1 MVHHSIV
8 SLNIH
13 MNLPRYVQAVVKHG
27 ATHWRYNPPAEA
39 VKAGVVL
46 RCLLPLDPAEATLVA
61 QGYNTTLDHWRKEQR
76 YLATL
81 TGDARVVD
89 LIKAYKATP
98 SFAKL
103 SAKSAKDYLYYLE
116 HWYTTT
122 AGGTAL
128 LYTKMDN
135 LSAPICQRIYDKHA
149 ENSVSFANHSVS
161 VYKLLFNFAIRLGY
175 ITFNP
180 FAKVLRRKETPRRIV
195 WDKDHLKA
203 FMDVAFSRFEA
214 RSVGLIAYMAY
225 GYAQRLGDMRNLKWS
240 QYNSDTGVLSL
251 EQSKRRARVSIPTPA
266 GLREMLEQQKAEYG
280 WQQFI
285 APTSFEDGQG
295 GLKPYTLHGLGR
307 AAKQIMIEA
316 KLPTELQLMDMRRTA
331 VTEMID
337 AGVPLSNIM
346 AMSGH
351 ATPQSLVPYMKNT
364 LKSAT
369 VAQDMR
375 DSFTFTGVTT

>member
-1 MVHHSIV
+1 MDSRY
-8 SLNIH
+8 SDADFY
-13 MNLPRYVQAVVKHG
+13 MTLPRYVQAVVRDG
-27 ATHWRYNPPAEA
+27 ATHWRYNPPADA
-39 VKAGVVL
+39 VKAGAVP
-46 RCLLPLDPAEATLVA
+46 RCNLPLDFAEASVVA
-61 QGYNTTLDHWRKEQR
+61 QGYNTTLDYWRKEQR

-116 HWYTTT
+116 HWHTTN

-135 LSAPICQRIYDKHA
+135 LNAPLCQRIYDKHA
-149 ENSVSFANHSVS
+149 EHSVSFANHSLS

-180 FAKVLRRKETPRRIV
+180 FAKVLRRKENPRRIV
-195 WDKDHLKA
+195 WDKEHLKA
-203 FMDVAFSRFEA
+203 FMDVAFSRFET
-214 RSVGLIAYMAY
+214 RSIGLIAYMAY
-225 GYAQRLGDMRNLKWS
+225 AYAQRLGDMRNLKWS
-240 QYNSDTGVLSL
+240 HFNSDTGVLSL

-266 GLREMLEQQKAEYG
+266 GLRDMLVQQKAEYG
-280 WQQFI
+280 WQQYI
-285 APTSFEDGQG
+285 APASQNDGHG
-295 GLKPYTLHGLGR
+295 HLKPYTLHSLGR

-316 KLPTELQLMDMRRTA
+316 KLPAGLQLMDMRRTA

-337 AGVPLSNIM
+337 AGVPLPNVM
-346 AMSGH
+346 AMTGH
-351 ATPQSLVPYMKNT
+351 STPQSLVPYMKNT

-375 DSFTFTGVTT
+375 NSFTFEGATA